1 VRRLTKSQEGVALP
15 VATAMLLVIS
25 LFVVAFFSVT
35 LQVNDTSI
43 DDRSTKRAL
52 AAAEA
57 GLQTALYRMNRIPT
71 PDDGT
76 SCFTF
81 TWVVLPASGQCP
93 AAPEVSLG
101 NGAVFWYY
109 VTPELGTGSC
119 LGVAGLPTDRCITA
133 VGKVG
138 GVQRRVQVRASRL
151 TGPPSYKSIGL
162 VSKSLM
168 YAGNSSEITSDV
180 GSNGQVHFGNSAKTF
195 SNSSAGIDGAVL
207 HAPGSTWGTSGSGQ
221 QIAGGRQS
229 VTTPFVFEPIKFED
243 AEIAAQQTNLKTSPL
258 WTTTLP
264 GSGTNYTYNATTKH
278 FTVRDGKEV
287 TLPGGTY
294 YFCRLYMENGAKLKF
309 STTQATQ
316 IYVDSPSRTGSLCTT
331 TTTPQVDG
339 TFWLNN
345 SNEFNKDGREDLVE
359 IFVHGTPYNANRTP
373 PSWCTPAGDTPP
385 APDDRCE
392 SDVLLNNSSGFEGMI
407 YAPNTTVE
415 LNNSGKMKGAIAADK
430 IRFNNS
436 VVFELTDAVEDSAP
450 ATTGGI
456 NRGNWVECRAEPT
469 VTGDPESGC

>member
-1 VRRLTKSQEGVALP
+1 MRRLTKSQEGVALP

-35 LQVNDTSI
+35 LQVNETSI
-43 DDRSTKRAL
+43 DDRSSKRAL

-57 GLQTALYRMNRIPT
+57 GLQTALYRMNRI
-71 PDDGT
+71 GT
-76 SCFTF
+76 SNSALCFT
-81 TWVVLPASGQCP
+81 TDWVPLQDGQCP

-138 GVQRRVQVRASRL
+138 DVQRRAQVRASRL
-151 TGPPSYKSIGL
+151 AGPPSYKSIGL

-229 VTTPFVFEPIKFED
+229 VTTQFVFEPIKFED

-294 YFCRLYMENGAKLKF
+294 YFCRFYMENGAKLKF

-316 IYVDSPSRTGSLCTT
+316 IYVDSPSRAGSLCTT

-359 IFVHGTPYNANRTP
+359 IFVHGTPYNANRTR

-407 YAPNTTVE
+407 YAPDTTVE

-456 NRGNWVECRAEPT
+456 NRGNWVECRPQPT

>member
-25 LFVVAFFSVT
+25 LFVIAFFSVT

-43 DDRSTKRAL
+43 KDRSSKRAL

-57 GLQTALYRMNRIPT
+57 GLQTALYRMNRIGVT
-71 PDDGT
+71 PDPAL
-76 SCFTF
+76 CFTT
-81 TWVVLPASGQCP
+81 TWVPKVDGKCP
-93 AAPEVSLG
+93 AATMSLG
-101 NGAVFWYY
+101 NGASFTYY
-109 VTPELGTGSC
+109 VTPELQTTGLC
-119 LGVAGLPTDRCITA
+119 LGVAGLGTDRCITA
-133 VGKVG
+133 VGTAG
-138 GVQRRVQVRASRL
+138 GVQRRVQMRASRL
-151 TGPPSYKSIGL
+151 AGPPSYKSIGL
-162 VSKSLM
+162 MSKSLM

-229 VTTPFVFEPIKFED
+229 VTTPFVFDPINFEP
-243 AEIAAQQTNLKTSPL
+243 AEIAALATNLRPSPP
-258 WTTTLP
+258 WTKPSNT
-264 GSGTNYTYNATTKH
+264 TYNATTKH
-278 FTVRDGKEV
+278 FTVTGEA

-294 YFCRLYMENGAKLKF
+294 YFCRFYMANGAKLRF
-309 STTQATQ
+309 SSTQATQ
-316 IYVDSPSRTGSLCTT
+316 IYVDSPSREGSLCTT
-331 TTTPQVDG
+331 TTTPQWDG

-359 IFVHGTPYNANRTP
+359 IFVHGTSWNGTRANAP
-373 PSWCTPAGDTPP
+373 DCTPAGDTQPDAPP
-385 APDDRCE
+385 DVRCK

-407 YAPNTTVE
+407 YAPLTTVE
-415 LNNSGKMKGAIAADK
+415 LNNSGKMKGAIAADE

-456 NRGNWVECRAEPT
+456 NRGNWVECRPAN
-469 VTGDPESGC
+469 DHQSAC